1 MSPTAY
7 FIAINRAE
15 LDGFH
20 DFAASLLA
28 LYRLDYPEG
37 SR

>member
-1 MSPTAY
+1 MSPAAY

-20 DFAASLLA
+20 ALAAALLA

-37 SR
+37 SQ